1 MENTL
6 NVHFQVKIFFL
17 IREIKVSKFRMLIRF
32 CYDFPAP
39 STPFVMAYNNCFNFL
54 LFYWK
59 FSIKVKQT
67 TTLYGTATPECKLI
81 REWGFQGY

>member
-1 MENTL
+1 M
-6 NVHFQVKIFFL
+6 V
-17 IREIKVSKFRMLIRF
+17 IRF

-39 STPFVMAYNNCFNFL
+39 STPFAMAYNNSFDFL

-81 REWGFQGY
+81 REWVFRVRKLKEHHSEQKIIASKMYI